1 VSGERKRAL
10 LAADRLF
17 ATTFRQIAFASIA
30 AAALR
35 AIVAPAAAA
44 IDCDGEAQTLS
55 REETQLPRLE
65 IASPRDRPPYCIT
78 LETLMAFATRVKLH
92 VAQCPQSNYAAAAA
106 QWAKAQT
113 DYSRLFGQYRCKPTI
128 KQVEKPVRA
137 RHAR

>member
-1 VSGERKRAL
+1 VSTERNRDR
-10 LAADRLF
+10 LAADRLL

-55 REETQLPRLE
+55 REEAQLPRLE
-65 IASPRDRPPYCIT
+65 VASPRDRPPYCIT

-92 VAQCPQSNYAAAAA
+92 VAQCPESNYASA

-113 DYSRLFGQYRCKPTI
+113 DYSRLFGQYRCKRTI
-128 KQVEKPVRA
+128 KQVEKPVSA